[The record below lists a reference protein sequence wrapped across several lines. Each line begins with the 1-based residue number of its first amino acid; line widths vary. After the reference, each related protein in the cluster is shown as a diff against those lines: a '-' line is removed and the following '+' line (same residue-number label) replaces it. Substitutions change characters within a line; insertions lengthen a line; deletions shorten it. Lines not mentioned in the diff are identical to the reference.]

1 MTGVEKSVLATI
13 IYYDI
18 FDFPLTLLEVFRYL
32 INPSRVSGQ
41 LEPGPG
47 TLSLDEVRKSLN
59 ELVSRGLVETRE
71 GFYFPPRLNLG
82 GRMLVQERIEKNK
95 IAEEKWKK
103 AKKYVF
109 WLQVLPFVEIIF
121 ASGSL
126 ALGHTSYDSDLDVL
140 VVTKKGRI
148 WLARL
153 LLILATSFLG
163 VRRTKHEKIAPD
175 KICLNHFIS
184 GNSLRIPFESLYN
197 AQTYVHV
204 TPLYYRS
211 QSLAAEF
218 YEQNKWVKEF
228 LPNCDWPSL
237 FQQRA
242 VKKARLLYAVKV
254 FLEFTLNCSG
264 LGKVLEKIARKIQ
277 RSRIDTNLPGRI
289 IVNDEQL
296 EFHPYSV
303 EKSVINEFNQ
313 RISFSSF
320 FGDYKELD
328 SGLK

>member
-1 MTGVEKSVLATI
+1 MTSVEKAVLATI
-13 IYYDI
+13 IYFDI
-18 FDFPLTLLEVFRYL
+18 FSFPLTWLEVFRYL
-32 INPSRVSGQ
+32 INPARVSGQ
-41 LEPGPG
+41 LEPGSR
-47 TLSLDEVRKSLN
+47 TLSLDDVLKSLN
-59 ELVSRGLVETRE
+59 ELVSRGLIETRE
-71 GFYFPPRLNLG
+71 GFYFLK
-82 GRMLVQERIEKNK
+82 GRQKIVQERIEKNK

-109 WLQVLPFVEIIF
+109 WLQFLPYVEIIF

>member
-1 MTGVEKSVLATI
+1 MASLEKSVLATI

-18 FDFPLTLLEVFRYL
+18 FDFPLSLLEVFRYL

-71 GFYFPPRLNLG
+71 GFYFPSRLNLD

-140 VVTKKGRI
+140 VVAQKGRI
-148 WLARL
+148 WLARF

-163 VRRTKHEKIAPD
+163 VRRTKYEKVAPD
-175 KICLNHFIS
+175 KICLNHFVS
-184 GNSLRIPFESLYN
+184 GNSLSIPFESLYN

-204 TPLYYRS
+204 TPLYYKN
-211 QSLAAEF
+211 QSLVAEF

-228 LPNCDWPSL
+228 LPNCDWPSF
-237 FQQRA
+237 FQYRA
-242 VKKARLLYAVKV
+242 VKTPRPFYAIKTC
-254 FLEFTLNCSG
+254 LEFVLNRSG
-264 LGKVLEKIARKIQ
+264 LGKMLEKIAKKIQ
-277 RSRIDTNLPGRI
+277 KSRINADLPGRI
-289 IVNDEQL
+289 TISDEQL

-303 EKSVINEFNQ
+303 EKNIVSEFNR
-313 RISFSSF
+313 RIYSFGF
-320 FGDYKELD
+320 FGGYKELD